1 MTLPITPSQEQPMQT
16 SIEPPWYRQPWPWF
30 LIALPATAVVAG
42 LITATLAVRGFDGP
56 VAADYYRQGLAINE
70 EVARAQLARELGLL
84 ARVELADI
92 VDGSRVRVEVQ
103 ARERLPAEAAM
114 RLRLVH
120 PGRPSADRLA
130 VLARQDVSADGQ
142 AAVYVGSLQSADAAS
157 GATAGNTVVTW
168 QVILETPQWRIDD
181 SITGGGGNYTLQ
193 AR

>member
-1 MTLPITPSQEQPMQT
+1 MQT

-70 EVARAQLARELGLL
+70 EVARAQLARELGLQ

-92 VDGSRVRVEVQ
+92 ADGSRVRVEVQ
-103 ARERLPAEAAM
+103 ASSALPAEAAM

-120 PGRPSADRLA
+120 PGRRGEDRLA
-130 VLARQDVSADGQ
+130 VLARQDVSADGR
-142 AAVYVGSLQSADAAS
+142 AAVYVGSLQLAEAAPSA
-157 GATAGNTVVTW
+157 ATAGSTVVTW

-181 SITGGGGNYTLQ
+181 SITGRGGSYNLQ